1 MAAHT
6 LALISLEGG
15 IDQAMLQ
22 EVLQKWGYGV
32 IFLAMLLENAG
43 VPLPGETVTLLGG
56 YAAGSG
62 QLNVLGVMAAAAGA
76 PCLVTTLAIGWGDG
90 PAGTSSCGWDGCCV
104 SPLNSWNS

>member
-6 LALISLEGG
+6 LAALSLEGG
-15 IDQAMLQ
+15 LDLVMLQ
-22 EVLQKWGYGV
+22 GLIQQWGYGV

-62 QLNVLGVMAAAAGA
+62 QLNG
-76 PCLVTTLAIGWGDG
+76 
-90 PAGTSSCGWDGCCV
+90 
-104 SPLNSWNS
+104 